1 MAIRSCGCI
10 MACLLVLA
18 HSRAVAAVPMRTVA
32 LTGQAAP
39 DTPAGVVFSSFQDPV
54 VNDAGLV
61 VFDGRLGGPGITL
74 ENGGGL
80 WVETDVGLQ
89 LLLRWGDQAPGTPAG
104 VTLWAS
110 ALPVRN
116 TSGHVGFSSLLIGP
130 GVDNTNISC
139 LFSNSAGALA
149 LIARRG
155 SQAPGVPMAVTFS
168 QFGSPLLNAAG
179 HHAFYCE
186 LSGTGVDS
194 TNDESVFSNAGG
206 VLALLAREG
215 ELAPGAE
222 PMVLFDQIRSPVLN
236 DLGVVAF
243 SATLGGPGITGFNAR
258 GIWVGSAGTLTIASR
273 AGTQAPG
280 TDPGVTFI
288 TYVPPDINN
297 AGQVAFAA
305 GLTIAGSVDASND
318 SGIWVV
324 GPGRSELVAREGSP
338 APGTPAGVVFADF
351 QNPVAIRP
359 AMNGSDHVAF
369 VAPLM
374 GAGVDM
380 TNDQGLWSE
389 GGGALELVA
398 REGDP
403 APGLPAGVNF
413 GTVVFQGIN
422 NLGEVAFDATLV
434 GPSVT
439 VGVNDRSIWKHTPG
453 IGPVLIARSGDAIE
467 VAPGDVRVVSELG
480 LNFGIRGSEDG
491 TAKGLNNAGQ
501 IVMSVQFTDTSG
513 AMLVSIGDDAD
524 GDGINDAFDNCMN
537 AANADQADTD
547 GDGTGDACDG
557 CPSDAAKT
565 APGLC
570 GCGESDADSDA
581 DGVPDCTD
589 ECPNDPAK
597 TVPAACGCGVPDT
610 DANGNGTPDC
620 NDTIGAGPPPS
631 PTPQPTP
638 GCCAPGVFPTVGFF
652 TPLFLAG
659 WKARRRKVAPRL

>member
-1 MAIRSCGCI
+1 MAGLFI
-10 MACLLVLA
+10 LA
-18 HSRAVAAVPMRTVA
+18 QSHALAAVPMRTVA

-39 DTPAGVVFSSFQDPV
+39 DTPPGVVFNSMQDPAF
-54 VNDAGLV
+54 DASGRV
-61 VFDGRLGGPGITL
+61 VFDGRLDGPGITI

-80 WVETDVGLQ
+80 WGETEAGLQ
-89 LLLRWGDQAPGTPAG
+89 RLLRWGDQAPGTPAG
-104 VTLWAS
+104 VGFYAS
-110 ALPVRN
+110 SRPVRN
-116 TSGHVGFSSLLIGP
+116 SSGRVGFLSLLIGP
-130 GVDNTNISC
+130 GIDNTNISC
-139 LFSNSAGALA
+139 IFSDSAGGLA

-155 SQAPGVPMAVTFS
+155 AQAPGVPMGVTFS

-186 LSGTGVDS
+186 LSGMGVDP
-194 TNDESVFSNAGG
+194 TNDESVFSDAGG
-206 VLALLAREG
+206 ALALLAREN

-222 PMVLFDQIRSPVLN
+222 PMVVFDQIRSPVLN

-258 GIWVGSAGTLTIASR
+258 GIWVGSAGTLAIASR

-305 GLTIAGSVDASND
+305 GLTIGGSVDASND
-318 SGIWVV
+318 SGIWVI
-324 GPGRSELVAREGSP
+324 GPDRSELVAREGFQ
-338 APGTPAGVVFADF
+338 APDAPAGVVFADF
-351 QNPVAIRP
+351 QSPVAIRP
-359 AMNGSDHVAF
+359 AMNGTNHVAF

-374 GAGVDM
+374 GTGVDAS
-380 TNDQGLWSE
+380 NDHGLWSE
-389 GGGALELVA
+389 GGGPLELLA

-413 GTVVFQGIN
+413 GEIVFQGIN

-439 VGVNDRSIWKHTPG
+439 VGVDDRSIWKHTPAVG
-453 IGPVLIARSGDAIE
+453 LQLIARTGDAIE
-467 VAPGDVRVVSELG
+467 VAPGDVRNLSELD
-480 LNFGIRGSEDG
+480 LSFGGRGSEDG
-491 TAKGLNNAGQ
+491 TTRTLNNAGQ
-501 IVMSVQFTDTSG
+501 VVVSVRFTDTTG

-524 GDGINDAFDNCMN
+524 GDGINDAFDNCIN
-537 AANADQADTD
+537 VANADQNDTD

-570 GCGESDADSDA
+570 GCGVSDADSDA
-581 DGVPDCTD
+581 DGVPDCSE
-589 ECPNDPAK
+589 ECPDDPAK
-597 TVPAACGCGVPDT
+597 TVAGACGCGIPDT

-620 NDTIGAGPPPS
+620 NDAIGAPPP
-631 PTPQPTP
+631 PPLAPQPTP
-638 GCCAPGVFPTVGFF
+638 GCCAPGVFPTVGFL

-659 WKARRRKVAPRL
+659 WKARRRKVALRL